1 MFQNINSGYTLEP
14 VTHILCLRQKKNID
28 KFQQFSCACQI
39 CSFIVYFFRFLF
51 AQNKD
56 CGYSLEPPQ

>member
-14 VTHILCLRQKKNID
+14 VTHILCLRKKKLT

-39 CSFIVYFFRFLF
+39 CYFIVYVFLFLF

-56 CGYSLEPPQ
+56 CEYSLEPPQ